1 MGQRLERGQKVLI
14 EGYVGDEIGEDS
26 HIFYLGEPPHHAQVL
41 LKDKDIKPASNNGN
55 VDVSKLRVMR
65 PKDRDFGL

>member
-14 EGYVGDEIGEDS
+14 EGYVGDAIGEDS

-41 LKDKDIKPASNNGN
+41 LKDKDVKPISNSGE
-55 VDVSKLRVMR
+55 VEVTKFRAMEHTEDQ
-65 PKDRDFGL
+65 D